1 MTAKVDMWEE
11 DRFRLL
17 LISWKCTDRL
27 IVVPVSILSF
37 VVNCWERQDNYIIGY
52 NKSLHTKT
60 IRLLHALQTQDI
72 WCHCWKIS
80 TRIHKQCYNS
90 NKNSFIKLRL
100 TLARQSRVKSWSL
113 TRNIIGNGH
122 DQTSLWPGIVWKY
135 SCLLNIFYFYKLGS
149 EVRIELLVMRSVSV
163 FCWMFILS
171 SHNRPV

>member
-100 TLARQSRVKSWSL
+100 TPAWQSRVKSWSL

-122 DQTSLWPGIVWKY
+122 DQTSLWPGILVFIKY
-135 SCLLNIFYFYKLGS
+135 FLSLQAWVRSQDRTPCN
-149 EVRIELLVMRSVSV
+149 EVRISILLNVHIV
-163 FCWMFILS
+163 
-171 SHNRPV
+171 